1 MINIID
7 HVKTHRVEVEVTG
20 PFLNHFLIHLYRLH
34 INVSNIKYINE
45 EKISFTTN
53 IDNVEKIESNFKD
66 YQIKIINQKGIY
78 KIIPAILKNKI
89 FLTCL
94 ILGLFIFGIC
104 QNIIVKV
111 EVIHSDKMIRQLV
124 EEELDY
130 YNIKRLT
137 FKKSY
142 NKLQEIKQ
150 KILDKYPDKLEWIE
164 IENVGMTYK
173 VRVEERIITKI
184 KDNNNLCNI
193 IAKKSGIITKVI
205 SKNGMNLKEPGDYV
219 SKGDIIIAGD
229 ISANEEVKNRVCA
242 QGEAYG
248 EVWYTANIS
257 IPLNYEVKE
266 KTGKKRINF
275 MFDNGKEKKQ
285 IFKSRFKNAITK
297 NKKLFSF
304 WGITFYKQTEYEVQ
318 VTKKKYTASQA
329 EAEALKQAQSKIK
342 LKLNDKERIIKQ
354 KVLNKTMK
362 NSKMEIEIFV
372 SVEEQIGESVN
383 YEVPNEQESS

>member
-20 PFLNHFLIHLYRLH
+20 PFLKHFLIHLYRLH
-34 INVSNIKYINE
+34 INISNIKYINE
-45 EKISFTTN
+45 ETISFTTN
-53 IDNVEKIESNFKD
+53 IDNVEKIETNFKD

-94 ILGLFIFGIC
+94 ILGLLIFGIC

-329 EAEALKQAQSKIK
+329 EAEALNLAQSKIK